1 LVTSFFQKYVIE
13 GKIEGEI
20 ELTGRGR
27 RRRKQLL
34 DELKD
39 KGEYMKLKVEA

>member
-1 LVTSFFQKYVIE
+1 LVTSFLQKHVIG

-20 ELTGRGR
+20 ELTGRGGR
-27 RRRKQLL
+27 RRNQLL

-39 KGEYMKLKVEA
+39 KGEYLKLKLEA